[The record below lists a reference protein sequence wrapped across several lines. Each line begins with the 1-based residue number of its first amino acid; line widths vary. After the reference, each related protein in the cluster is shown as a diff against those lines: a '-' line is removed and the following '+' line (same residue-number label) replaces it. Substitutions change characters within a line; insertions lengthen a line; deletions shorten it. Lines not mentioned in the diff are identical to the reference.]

1 MRILDLGI
9 EEFRNLGIKSDKIL
23 PIPQS
28 LNSEFL
34 NYTKIHSRVCLMIK

>member
-1 MRILDLGI
+1 MKAGSQIRILDLGI
-9 EEFRNLGIKSDKIL
+9 EGFRNLGININIIL

-34 NYTKIHSRVCLMIK
+34 N